1 MSQRPDQISTPY
13 HFSLL
18 LTVLNLGAGSCI
30 TREMEPDEVAD
41 PATASAASNA
51 PLNDGDSA
59 QPGALGSMA
68 GLQKVASGGE
78 KLTEAAAADEEGYV
92 VVESTSAR
100 AAANEDAGDCTSSS
114 TRSQPAQE
122 DAQMKEIDVNELLSH
137 GAQTDGAGPAVANGS
152 STSGESAS
160 LDQATLDSAA
170 HLLTVSCCLFILSF
184 SPSLKFRGG
193 KNLNFV
199 RRKTLSSSFSSRNL
213 GTRLPVEYDCCN
225 RYAWDVRI
233 CVICGATMIELLI
246 APATPASSGI
256 HLPPALSFT
265 PTPSSRKHNNIVGT
279 IYIYLDI

>member
-18 LTVLNLGAGSCI
+18 MTVLNLGAGSCI

-100 AAANEDAGDCTSSS
+100 AAANEDAGDRTSSS

-122 DAQMKEIDVNELLSH
+122 DAQMKDAVNSLNELLSH

-170 HLLTVSCCLFILSF
+170 DLLTVSCCLFIS
-184 SPSLKFRGG
+184 
-193 KNLNFV
+193 
-199 RRKTLSSSFSSRNL
+199 LSSLPKISR
-213 GTRLPVEYDCCN
+213 GKT
-225 RYAWDVRI
+225 
-233 CVICGATMIELLI
+233 
-246 APATPASSGI
+246 
-256 HLPPALSFT
+256 
-265 PTPSSRKHNNIVGT
+265 
-279 IYIYLDI
+279 